1 MSITE
6 FFTFDNISEIERNY
20 KILLLFVLIPCAV
33 WWNNLIF
40 KILGSIHRFLMS

>member
-20 KILLLFVLIPCAV
+20 KILLIFVLIPCAK
-33 WWNNLIF
+33 WWSDAIS
-40 KILGSIHRFLMS
+40 KVLGSIHRFFMS